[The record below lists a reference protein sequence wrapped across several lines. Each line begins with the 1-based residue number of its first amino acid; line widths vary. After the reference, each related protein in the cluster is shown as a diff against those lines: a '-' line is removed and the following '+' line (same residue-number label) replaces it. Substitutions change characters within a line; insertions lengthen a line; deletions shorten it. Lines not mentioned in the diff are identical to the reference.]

1 MIYSLPPDAEAP
13 SAAAFTD
20 LREYIEH
27 KIGMTIEEIK
37 ADSPERFRV
46 IEEEAVRDI
55 VVMSEITGEDRTLR
69 LLPGTLD
76 NPECKRLLGSWQC
89 QDN

>member
-1 MIYSLPPDAEAP
+1 MIYFLPPDAETP
-13 SAAAFTD
+13 SSAAFTD

-76 NPECKRLLGSWQC
+76 NPECRRLLGSR
-89 QDN
+89 

>member
-27 KIGMTIEEIK
+27 KIGMTLEEIK
-37 ADSPERFRV
+37 ASIMERDRMDRNKAEGALKKAPDAV
-46 IEEEAVRDI
+46 YIDTSDLTISQVCAIIEQNINA
-55 VVMSEITGEDRTLR
+55 
-69 LLPGTLD
+69 
-76 NPECKRLLGSWQC
+76 
-89 QDN
+89 

>member
-1 MIYSLPPDAEAP
+1 MIYSLPPDADAP

-55 VVMSEITGEDRTLR
+55 VVMTAPCAFC
-69 LLPGTLD
+69 PGLSTIPNASGCL
-76 NPECKRLLGSWQC
+76 EAGSVKIISIFAIC
-89 QDN
+89 